1 MSHEHGL
8 EAGDEIR
15 DIGFGKLSTVRE
27 VGEEGD
33 VFWEA
38 DRKDGESAN
47 QVAARL
53 ESGRYEIV

>member
-8 EAGDEIR
+8 ETGDEIR
-15 DIGFGKLSTVRE
+15 DTGFGEVSTVRE
-27 VGEEGD
+27 VSEEGN

-38 DRKDGESAN
+38 DRKSGESAK

-53 ESGRYEIV
+53 ESGRYEVV